1 MSRRRLSKSDL
12 KELSQGLQ
20 RFSLELSKHDTVEV
34 VEDSLGT
41 SYAVNGETWL
51 FDLDGSLVPHLRLLL
66 ARPAT
71 LKRITVDMGAVKFVT
86 NGADVMRPGVVGIE
100 DGIGRGDL
108 VVVVDQQHGKPLAVG
123 EALLDSTAML
133 AAAAGKVVRTLH
145 HVGDKRW
152 SGTTT
157 EK

>member
-12 KELSQGLQ
+12 KELGQRLQ
-20 RFSLELSKHDTVEV
+20 RFSLELSRHHAVEI
-34 VEDSLGT
+34 VEDELGV
-41 SYAVNGETWL
+41 SYVVDGETWL
-51 FDLDGSLVPHLRLLL
+51 FELDGKLVPHLRLLL

-71 LKRITVDMGAVKFVT
+71 LKRITVDMGAVKFIT

-108 VVVVDQQHGKPLAVG
+108 VVVADQQHGKPLAVG
-123 EALLDSTAML
+123 EALLDAEGIR
-133 AAAAGKVVRTLH
+133 AATAGKVVRTLH
-145 HVGDKRW
+145 HVGDRRW
-152 SGTTT
+152 SGNTT